1 MPATTCRFVQGRES
15 MIRDL
20 LDLSISM
27 VHEREQLRGRI
38 GSTS

>member
-1 MPATTCRFVQGRES
+1 